1 MLILENALVIKIY
14 KITIK
19 CYYISVESYEIGRHK
34 CYPVGR
40 QRKDL
45 GFCDNHLSLSGW
57 QATEKL
63 VSVTKKRW

>member
-1 MLILENALVIKIY
+1 MMLILENALVIKIY

-40 QRKDL
+40 QRKNL
-45 GFCDNHLSLSGW
+45 
-57 QATEKL
+57 
-63 VSVTKKRW
+63 